1 MNESHQPESPI
12 LNNSNKQLINDY
24 EEAKRELDKLNY
36 FDNYPIIKD
45 FYLSVLSENTSTY
58 LVKETDSKGKEHFYF
73 ENDMLEF
80 FNEHESFFTEEDV
93 YTLQNYLKDDL
104 KHKEVNAVDYHKL
117 AERLKNNV
125 IDLVNEKNYFCDCE
139 VMDLSEIKRFYDSL
153 ELEGNK
159 VKIQSFIKELES
171 FTGKFL
177 NEDENLEEAIME
189 LAESFVC
196 SEKSLPIYNSYDNAS
211 EMILSKK
218 FNTTL
223 VCKTYEEENYA
234 NESLSEYIFGKENEF
249 GILELL
255 TNDNLTNKER
265 KGKVIDS
272 LIKTGLQTVLEDSY
286 GLTEEI
292 LENRDKVQVWKE
304 KNKKFSEQL
313 ILELENTDRYTNEN
327 TLSFTA
333 DLTLKDIILI
343 DFLRDEFFASRR
355 NRGEVDLSLLDGRL
369 KIEKIYGGI
378 YDPYNG
384 GGSLMGVDF
393 ENIEVP
399 IKQIKPV
406 VDDLINSELYE
417 ADQCFGFNQ
426 KMYEDA
432 ILEVVYQKQDELK
445 KVSVIKNKI

>member
-1 MNESHQPESPI
+1 MNQNHQPESPN

-24 EEAKRELDKLNY
+24 DEAKLELDRLSY
-36 FDNYPIIKD
+36 FDNHPIIKE
-45 FYLSVLSENTSTY
+45 FYLSVLSENASTY

-80 FNEHESFFTEEDV
+80 FNEHENFLTEEEV
-93 YTLQNYLKDDL
+93 YTLQNHLRYDL
-104 KHKEVNAVDYHKL
+104 KHKEGNAIDYHKL
-117 AERLKNNV
+117 TEKLKSNL
-125 IDLVNEKNYFCDCE
+125 IELVNERNNFYDCE
-139 VMDLSEIKRFYDSL
+139 VMDLSEFKRFYDDL
-153 ELEGNK
+153 ELKGNPH
-159 VKIQSFIKELES
+159 KIQDLIKELEG

-177 NEDENLEEAIME
+177 NENENLEEAIME

-196 SEKSLPIYNSYDNAS
+196 SEKSLPIYNSYDNAA
-211 EMILSKK
+211 EMILSRK

-234 NESLSEYIFGKENEF
+234 NESLSEYVFGKEDEF

-292 LENRDKVQVWKE
+292 LENRDKVKVWKE

-333 DLTLKDIILI
+333 DLALKDIILI

-355 NRGEVDLSLLDGRL
+355 NRGELDLSLLDGKL

-384 GGSLMGVDF
+384 GGSLMGIDF
-393 ENIEVP
+393 ENIEVSV
-399 IKQIKPV
+399 KQIKPV
-406 VDDLINSELYE
+406 VDNLINTELYE

-426 KMYEDA
+426 KMYNDA
-432 ILEVVYQKQDELK
+432 IFEVVYQKQEELK